1 MIINIF
7 ICFALLFVSYN
18 SSAQSAVEPETCILN
33 TLRGKSQSS
42 GSDGVMIRHNCIR
55 QFYKDSEL
63 KSIVVNKKLLS
74 QVTLQWF
81 PKIETVGYPYFLNE
95 KVKVD
100 IKNNSKSRIL
110 YIMITIT
117 NNQNSTVETYKLFAE
132 NVVEPFTVGSFY
144 ANVILD
150 SIINSGSEFFTIYS
164 WDLISVHGLT
174 K

>member
-1 MIINIF
+1 MPINLF
-7 ICFALLFVSYN
+7 ICFALLFVSFD

-42 GSDGVMIRHNCIR
+42 GSDGGMIRHNCIR

-63 KSIVVNKKLLS
+63 RSTVVNKKLLS

-95 KVKVD
+95 KVRVD
-100 IKNNSKSRIL
+100 LKNNSKSRIL
-110 YIMITIT
+110 YIMIAIT
-117 NNQNSTVETYKLFAE
+117 NNQKSTVETYKLFAE

-150 SIINSGSEFFTIYS
+150 SIVNSAGEFSTIYS

>member
-1 MIINIF
+1 MSINFF
-7 ICFALLFVSYN
+7 ICFALLFVSFG
-18 SSAQSAVEPETCILN
+18 SSAQSPEEPENCILN

-42 GSDGVMIRHNCIR
+42 GSDAGVIRHNCIR
-55 QFYKDSEL
+55 KFYKDSEL
-63 KSIVVNKKLLS
+63 KSTVVNKKLLS

-95 KVKVD
+95 RVRVD

-110 YIMITIT
+110 YIMIKIA
-117 NNQNSTVETYKLFAE
+117 NNQKSTVETYKLFAE

-150 SIINSGSEFFTIYS
+150 SVVNSDNEFFTIYS

>member
-1 MIINIF
+1 MSVNIF
-7 ICFALLFVSYN
+7 ICFALFFVSFN

-42 GSDGVMIRHNCIR
+42 GGDGGMIRHNCIR

-63 KSIVVNKKLLS
+63 KSIVINKKILS

-81 PKIETVGYPYFLNE
+81 PKIELRGYPYFLNE
-95 KVKVD
+95 KVRVD
-100 IKNNSKSRIL
+100 LKNNSKSRIL

-117 NNQNSTVETYKLFAE
+117 NNQKSTVETYKLFAE

-144 ANVILD
+144 ADVILD
-150 SIINSGSEFFTIYS
+150 SIVNSSSEFFTIYS
-164 WDLISVHGLT
+164 WDLISVHGLA

>member
-1 MIINIF
+1 MPINFF
-7 ICFALLFVSYN
+7 ICFALLFVSFD

-42 GSDGVMIRHNCIR
+42 GSDGGMIRHNCIR

-63 KSIVVNKKLLS
+63 KSTVVNKKLLS

-95 KVKVD
+95 KVRVD
-100 IKNNSKSRIL
+100 LKNKSKSRIL
-110 YIMITIT
+110 YIMIAIT
-117 NNQNSTVETYKLFAE
+117 NNQKSTVETYKLFAE

-150 SIINSGSEFFTIYS
+150 SIVNSTGEFSTIYS

>member
-18 SSAQSAVEPETCILN
+18 SSAKSAVEPETCILN

-95 KVKVD
+95 KVRVD

>member
-1 MIINIF
+1 MFINVF
-7 ICFALLFVSYN
+7 ICFTLLFVSFN
-18 SSAQSAVEPETCILN
+18 SIAQSAVEPETCILN
-33 TLRGKSQSS
+33 TLRGNSQSS
-42 GSDGVMIRHNCIR
+42 GSNGGMIRHNCIR

-63 KSIVVNKKLLS
+63 KSTVVNKKLLS

-81 PKIETVGYPYFLNE
+81 PKIETVGHPYFLNE
-95 KVKVD
+95 KVRVD

-144 ANVILD
+144 ADVILD
-150 SIINSGSEFFTIYS
+150 SVVNSSSEFSTIYS
-164 WDLISVHGLT
+164 WDLISVHGLA

>member
-1 MIINIF
+1 M
-7 ICFALLFVSYN
+7 LFVSYN
-18 SSAQSAVEPETCILN
+18 SSAKSAVEPETCILN

-95 KVKVD
+95 KVRVD

-144 ANVILD
+144 ANLILD

>member
-1 MIINIF
+1 M
-7 ICFALLFVSYN
+7 
-18 SSAQSAVEPETCILN
+18 
-33 TLRGKSQSS
+33 
-42 GSDGVMIRHNCIR
+42 
-55 QFYKDSEL
+55 
-63 KSIVVNKKLLS
+63 S

-95 KVKVD
+95 KVRVD

>member
-95 KVKVD
+95 KVRVD